1 MRMNKLN
8 SYRERIERARLK
20 TGVSAVRAVLLLN
33 LHHIRY
39 LVGFSGSDGAL
50 LITARDV
57 VLLVD
62 GRYTTQARRETAVEV
77 IEYRDQTEGI
87 AQTFLRTKARELGFD
102 AAAISYDRYQKLKS
116 KLEATDLIPL
126 TRELETLRSVKDE
139 TEIRLIK
146 RAAAIASAAYESML
160 NSVRPGLEERDLAL
174 ELEYKMRTE
183 GAEAVAFE
191 TIFASGPNAALPHA
205 RPGDRKLAPGDL
217 VVVDYGATF
226 MGYQSD
232 ETCTFALGDI
242 GSDQELIY
250 SVVKEAHDIG
260 LEKIR
265 AGVVC
270 KEVDAAVR
278 DHIAKNGFGSFFGH
292 GTGHGVG
299 LEVHEPPRL
308 GSFSDV
314 VLEAGMVVTVEPGIY
329 IPGKWGVRIEDLVVV
344 KEDGCEI
351 LSRVTK
357 ELRKLAC

>member
-1 MRMNKLN
+1 MDKLN
-8 SYRERIERARLK
+8 RYRERIERARLK
-20 TGVSAVRAVLLLN
+20 TCVDGERAALVLN

-77 IEYRDQTEGI
+77 VEYRDQIEGI
-87 AQTFLRTKARELGFD
+87 AQAVLRAQARKLGFD

-126 TRELETLRSVKDE
+126 TPELESLRSVKDE
-139 TEIRLIK
+139 TEIALIR
-146 RAAAIASAAYESML
+146 RAAAIASAAYESTL
-160 NSVRPGLEERDLAL
+160 DSVRSGLEERVLAL
-174 ELEYKMRTE
+174 QLDYNMRME
-183 GAEAVAFE
+183 GAEAPAFE

-205 RPGDRKLAPGDL
+205 KPGTRKLAPGDL

-226 MGYQSD
+226 MGYRSD
-232 ETCTFALGDI
+232 ETCTFALGEI
-242 GSDQELIY
+242 NSDQKAIY
-250 SVVKEAHDIG
+250 AVVKEAHDIG

-265 AGVVC
+265 AGIPC

-278 DHIAKNGFGSFFGH
+278 DHIEKNGFGPFFGH

-299 LEVHEPPRL
+299 LEVHEPPGL
-308 GSFSDV
+308 GNRSDF
-314 VLEAGMVVTVEPGIY
+314 VLETGMVVTVEPGIY

-344 KEDGCEI
+344 REDGCEI
-351 LSRVTK
+351 LSRVPK
-357 ELRKLAC
+357 DLRTLFA